1 MRGLLIR
8 TAIYLGSAALG
19 LGAAALLFDDFR
31 VTLYGFLT
39 ATVIF
44 ALAQTVFTPIIIK
57 LIERYASAL
66 ISLIGLLSTWV
77 ALFLATLFAG
87 GLQIS
92 GLSTWIAATVVVWV
106 VTAIGSWVLPLIFLR
121 EQGDKKDRGRS
132 KKAQPVADASDA

>member
-8 TAIYLGSAALG
+8 TAIYLGTAALG

-44 ALAQTVFTPIIIK
+44 AVAQTIFTPIIMK

-77 ALFLATLFAG
+77 ALFVATLFAG
-87 GLQIS
+87 GLQIT

-121 EQGDKKDRGRS
+121 DKDNKDTKGK
-132 KKAQPVADASDA
+132 KKAQPSADASAT

>member
-8 TAIYLGSAALG
+8 TAIYLGTAALG

-39 ATVIF
+39 ATVVF
-44 ALAQTVFTPIIIK
+44 AVAQTIFTPIIMK

-77 ALFLATLFAG
+77 ALFVATLFTG
-87 GLQIS
+87 GLQIT

-121 EQGDKKDRGRS
+121 DKDNKDKKGK
-132 KKAQPVADASDA
+132 KKAQPSADASAT